1 MLAVVSSQS
10 MDVTVGG
17 PGGARGVTLTAEDGP
32 LDPTALSARRVT
44 DWDVPLG
51 SPVIVTGLVLSGG
64 DRAVQLVP
72 SREYS

>member
-17 PGGARGVTLTAEDGP
+17 PGGATGVTLTTDDGL
-32 LDPTALSARRVT
+32 LDPTVLTARSMT

-51 SPVIVTGLVLSGG
+51 SPVTVTGLVASGG
-64 DRAVQLVP
+64 ERAVQLVP